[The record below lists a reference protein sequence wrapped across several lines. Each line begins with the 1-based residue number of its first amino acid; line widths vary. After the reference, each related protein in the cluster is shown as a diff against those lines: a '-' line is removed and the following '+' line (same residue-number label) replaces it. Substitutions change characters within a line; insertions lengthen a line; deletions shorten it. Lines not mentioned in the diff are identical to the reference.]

1 MRGRT
6 IAIIVV
12 VLVVVFAGVAHG
24 TYQWGFNTGNTKG
37 YQTGYTKGDTDGQNV
52 GYYKGFNEGQQKGY
66 TNGQAAVE
74 KQAMRVAITRVST
87 MHICHTRVKSRQV
100 NRLDIPKIITRA
112 GIMVGAMA
120 GKRACNQVAINAG
133 NIADIW

>member
-1 MRGRT
+1 MRGRP

-74 KQAMRVAITRVST
+74 KQANGLAI
-87 MHICHTRVKSRQV
+87 
-100 NRLDIPKIITRA
+100 RLQSMLATLRTSGDRK
-112 GIMVGAMA
+112 
-120 GKRACNQVAINAG
+120 QHF
-133 NIADIW
+133 